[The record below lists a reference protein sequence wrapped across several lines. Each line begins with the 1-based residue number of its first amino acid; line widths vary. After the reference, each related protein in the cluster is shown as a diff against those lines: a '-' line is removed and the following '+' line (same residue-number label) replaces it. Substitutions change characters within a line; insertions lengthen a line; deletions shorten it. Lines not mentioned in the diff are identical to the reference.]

1 MKGLINTKK
10 NIKGLVHP
18 QYGTEL
24 DCFTT
29 RTWPIVQKKNPPPV
43 LGMGIASWSSL
54 TRSLF
59 EKRRLRPIVLYHKHT
74 VTTTV
79 TTTTTSITI

>member
-29 RTWPIVQKKNPPPV
+29 RTWPIVQKKPTPGLGHGHCFVVFTYEEPV
-43 LGMGIASWSSL
+43 
-54 TRSLF
+54 
-59 EKRRLRPIVLYHKHT
+59 
-74 VTTTV
+74 
-79 TTTTTSITI
+79 